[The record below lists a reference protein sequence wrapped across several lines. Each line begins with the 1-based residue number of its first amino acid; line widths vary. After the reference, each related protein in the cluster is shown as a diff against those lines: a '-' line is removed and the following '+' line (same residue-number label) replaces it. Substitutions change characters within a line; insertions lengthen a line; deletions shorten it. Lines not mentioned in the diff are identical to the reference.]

1 MADQG
6 VKQAAPDESLSGTK
20 TKDFFCGTVLVN
32 LVLAGAVYGVATF
45 YTSRRQAAALAVAS
59 LVPGILN
66 IVRAQMPKKGVGV
79 LGPLLL
85 IGALAF
91 LAILFSKDI
100 VDLMPRPVPEAIIVG
115 VQQGS
120 VDDRVFG
127 ALTGSTQCNPAELAL
142 VITAPEDK
150 DYVSP
155 VQCVEKVWKAVAMIG
170 RRDTVGN
177 IHPRDAEATYTL
189 RVFSGP
195 KETVLQAIKGQVI
208 PPGLTKIS
216 GDVDKGFTPGPLV
229 VNSFRLI
236 Q

>member
-6 VKQAAPDESLSGTK
+6 VKQPRQDESLSGTK
-20 TKDFFCGTVLVN
+20 DSFHGTVLVN
-32 LVLAGAVYGVATF
+32 LALAGAVYGVATF
-45 YTSRRQAAALAVAS
+45 YTSRHQAAALAVGS

-66 IVRAQMPKKGVGV
+66 IVRAQMSKKGVGV
-79 LGPLLL
+79 LGPLIL
-85 IGALAF
+85 IGGLALV
-91 LAILFSKDI
+91 AILFSKDI
-100 VDLMPRPVPEAIIVG
+100 IDHMPRPVPETIIVG
-115 VQQGS
+115 VQQGR

-142 VITAPEDK
+142 VMTAPEDK

-155 VQCVEKVWKAVAMIG
+155 VQCVGEVWEAVAMIG
-170 RRDTVGN
+170 RRDTAGN
-177 IHPRDAEATYTL
+177 IHPGDAKVTYTL

-236 Q
+236 H